1 MNLVEKLDFG
11 HHITEKIAKANKGI
25 GVIKKIH
32 NVLPRTALLTIYRV
46 GKLY

>member
-11 HHITEKIAKANKGI
+11 HHITEKVAKANKGI
-25 GVIKKIH
+25 GVIKKLH

-46 GKLY
+46 KKVY